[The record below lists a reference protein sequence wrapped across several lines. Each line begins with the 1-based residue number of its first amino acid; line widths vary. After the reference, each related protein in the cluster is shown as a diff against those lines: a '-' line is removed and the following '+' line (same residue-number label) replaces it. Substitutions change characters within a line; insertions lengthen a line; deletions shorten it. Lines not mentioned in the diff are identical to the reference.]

1 MDTTDKPILIT
12 GGSGFIAS
20 YLAMKLLEAGEEVV
34 LFDRDPDLRRLTGY
48 NERYAKFKNK
58 ITFVQ
63 GDLSIL
69 GHVLALFGKHEPKS
83 VFHLGALLSAGAE
96 GNPTMGFEVDLVGSK
111 NVFDAARIFCQQ
123 NNAPPVRVLF
133 PSTIASFGR
142 FIEGGKSVP
151 NEAVQ
156 MPTTMYG
163 VAKVAT
169 ERLGEYYTGKGWID
183 FRAVRFPSVIGASR
197 GPGGTT
203 VYSTLIIQTPLLGM
217 PYEAYVPDD
226 IRLDII
232 YIRDAVDALLGLHS
246 ATPSSLV
253 DQKTATPRRVYNI
266 SGIRIDGQAPK
277 ASDIAAAVKKA
288 RPNAVITY
296 KPNPILTATVKTF
309 GILDDT
315 EARNTWTWK
324 GAQFDLEKTIA
335 DFDSEVTTYPDRIKA
350 IELY

>member
-1 MDTTDKPILIT
+1 MKDKPILIT

-20 YLAMKLLEAGEEVV
+20 YLAMKLLEEAGEQVV

-48 NERYAKFKNK
+48 NERFKRYGDQV
-58 ITFVQ
+58 TFVQ
-63 GDLSIL
+63 GDLSNL
-69 GHVLALFGKHEPKS
+69 AHVLALFDTHEPKS

-96 GNPTMGFEVDLVGSK
+96 SNPTMGFEVDLVGSR

-142 FIEGGKSVP
+142 FIEGGKIVP

-203 VYSTLIIQTPLLGM
+203 
-217 PYEAYVPDD
+217 
-226 IRLDII
+226 
-232 YIRDAVDALLGLHS
+232 
-246 ATPSSLV
+246 
-253 DQKTATPRRVYNI
+253 
-266 SGIRIDGQAPK
+266 
-277 ASDIAAAVKKA
+277 
-288 RPNAVITY
+288 
-296 KPNPILTATVKTF
+296 
-309 GILDDT
+309 
-315 EARNTWTWK
+315 
-324 GAQFDLEKTIA
+324 
-335 DFDSEVTTYPDRIKA
+335 
-350 IELY
+350 